1 MTAPRDGWQAYDDFA
16 GPALDRERWAPAR
29 LPMPDGSFHE
39 PLDPNAEMTV
49 ADGEL
54 RVRIPRFTLSHDTF
68 QPADNVKYLA
78 FSTRQFELPDEGPAA
93 FGVDLVI
100 SNVNGDPTDV
110 RSAMAAFNVV
120 DPDGS
125 ARVFDVCGTSTRVFA
140 MHEQLPGKTAAAAPF
155 AHAVESP
162 FVDFDDD
169 FTRYRA
175 CEITL
180 DKSRSSAEWRVD
192 DQLVYAAHGTFIPDR
207 VRVGFGIFTMV
218 PVRDGASRCLN
229 GQGLDA
235 RWRGFGSRGVN
246 A

>member
-1 MTAPRDGWQAYDDFA
+1 MTALRYGWQTYDDFA
-16 GPALDRERWAPAR
+16 GPALDHDRWTPAQ
-29 LPMPDGSFHE
+29 LPMPNGDMHE
-39 PLDPNAEMTV
+39 PLDPNAALTV

-54 RVRIPRFTLSHDTF
+54 RVRIPRFTLSHNTF

-78 FSTRQFELPDEGPAA
+78 FSTLQFELPDDGPAM
-93 FGVDLVI
+93 FGVDLAVR
-100 SNVNGDPTDV
+100 NVDGDPSDV

-120 DPDGS
+120 DPDSS

-155 AHAVESP
+155 AHAVEAP

-169 FTRYRA
+169 FTRFRT

-180 DKSRSSAEWRVD
+180 DKHRSSAEWRVD

-207 VRVGFGIFTMV
+207 VRVGFGIFTMI
-218 PVRDGASRCLN
+218 PVRDGASRCLR

-235 RWRGFGSRGVN
+235 RWRGFRIRRVV